1 MIRIGL
7 VGMGYLGRIHLKV
20 LQDLPAHFHIA
31 GVFDHNTDR
40 SAELRSEIPGLSIF
54 TSYQELLQNSD
65 AVAIIASTPAHF
77 DLAAQ
82 AIRSRK
88 AVFIEKPICSLL
100 IDAQQ
105 LKVLAAQHQV
115 LVQVGHIERFNP
127 LLMALFTQIE
137 GKAFQV
143 LKSNRSASFQ
153 LRGSEVSVVLDLMIH
168 DIDLVLALTSAT
180 IENIEVTAKQQQS
193 EHPDEVWAKLT
204 FSNGMVAELFASRIA
219 AQRTRTLDL
228 SLLQETYHLDLI
240 NQAMTIQS
248 ITGENNTIHVKP
260 HNAMQ
265 QQWLEFAHC
274 YEQQLVPRVD
284 IQAGIAA
291 LQLAL
296 QIEASAK
303 EYISQ
308 NTIQSIQ

>member
-20 LQDLPAHFHIA
+20 LQDLPAHFQIA

-40 SAELRSEIPGLSIF
+40 SIALRSEMPELSIF
-54 TSYQELLQNSD
+54 ASYQELLQNTD

-77 DLAAQ
+77 ELAAE
-82 AIRSRK
+82 ALRAAK

-100 IDAQQ
+100 SDAQQ
-105 LKVLAAQHQV
+105 LNLLAEQQQV

-127 LLMALFTQIE
+127 LIMALFKQIE
-137 GKAFQV
+137 GQAIQV
-143 LKSNRSASFQ
+143 LKSNRSAPFQ

-168 DIDLVLALTSAT
+168 DIDLVLALTSAA
-180 IENIEVTAKQQQS
+180 IETVEVRAKREQS

-204 FSNGMVAELFASRIA
+204 FSNGMIAELFASRIA
-219 AQRTRTLDL
+219 INRTRTIDL
-228 SLLQETYHLDLI
+228 SLAKQTYHLDLI
-240 NQAMTIQS
+240 NQEITMQS
-248 ITGENNTIHVKP
+248 NTGVNNTKQVKQ

-265 QQWLEFAHC
+265 KQWLEFAEC
-274 YEQQLVPRVD
+274 FEQQLVPRVD

-308 NTIQSIQ
+308 NTIRPIQ

>member
-31 GVFDHNTDR
+31 GVFDHNADR

-54 TSYQELLQNSD
+54 ASYQELLQNTD

-100 IDAQQ
+100 SDAQQ
-105 LKVLAAQHQV
+105 LNVLAVQHQV
-115 LVQVGHIERFNP
+115 LIQVGHIERFNP
-127 LLMALFTQIE
+127 LLMELFTQIE
-137 GKAFQV
+137 GKAIQV

-168 DIDLVLALTSAT
+168 DIDLVLALTPAT

-248 ITGENNTIHVKP
+248 STGEHNSIQVMP

-265 QQWLEFAHC
+265 QQWLEFANC

>member
-20 LQDLPAHFHIA
+20 LQDLPAHFQIA

-40 SAELRSEIPGLSIF
+40 SIELRSEMPELSIF
-54 TSYQELLQNSD
+54 ASYEELLQNAD

-77 DLAAQ
+77 ELAAQ
-82 AIRSRK
+82 ALRSAK

-100 IDAQQ
+100 SDAQQ
-105 LKVLAAQHQV
+105 LKLLVEQQQV

-127 LLMALFTQIE
+127 LIMALFTQIK
-137 GKAFQV
+137 GQAIQV
-143 LKSNRSASFQ
+143 LRSNRSAPFQ

-168 DIDLVLALTSAT
+168 DIDIILAMNKAA
-180 IENIEVTAKQQQS
+180 IETLEVTAQQQRS
-193 EHPDEVWAKLT
+193 EYPDEVWAKLT

-219 AQRTRTLDL
+219 AQRTRTIDL
-228 SLLQETYHLDLI
+228 SLAQENYHLDLI
-240 NQAMTIQS
+240 NQEITIQS
-248 ITGENNTIHVKP
+248 IASENNSIHVKP

-265 QQWLEFAHC
+265 QQWLEFAYS

-296 QIEASAK
+296 QIEAKANA
-303 EYISQ
+303 YISQ

>member
-7 VGMGYLGRIHLKV
+7 VGMGYLGRVHLKV

-54 TSYQELLQNSD
+54 TSYQELLQNTD

-100 IDAQQ
+100 TDAQQ
-105 LKVLAAQHQV
+105 LKVLAAQQQV

-127 LLMALFTQIE
+127 LLMPLFTQIE
-137 GKAFQV
+137 GKAIKV

-168 DIDLVLALTSAT
+168 DIDLLLALTPAT

-204 FSNGMVAELFASRIA
+204 FSHGMVAELFASRIA
-219 AQRTRTLDL
+219 TQRTRTIDL
-228 SLLQETYHLDLI
+228 SLSQETYHLDLI
-240 NQAMTIQS
+240 NQEMTIQS
-248 ITGENNTIHVKP
+248 STGEHNSIQVKP

>member
-7 VGMGYLGRIHLKV
+7 VGLGYLGRIHLKV
-20 LQDLPAHFHIA
+20 LHELPAHFQIA
-31 GVFDHNTDR
+31 GVFDHNEDR
-40 SAELRSEIPGLSIF
+40 SIELRSDSPDLSIF
-54 TSYQELLQNSD
+54 ASYQELLLSVD

-77 DLAAQ
+77 DLASQ
-82 AIRSRK
+82 AICSQK

-100 IDAQQ
+100 SDAQQ

-127 LLMALFTQIE
+127 LIVALFTHIKGE
-137 GKAFQV
+137 AIQV
-143 LKSNRSASFQ
+143 LKSNRSAPFQ

-168 DIDLVLALTSAT
+168 DIDLVLSLTQAT
-180 IENIEVTAKQQQS
+180 IDKVEVTAKQQRS
-193 EHPDEVWAKLT
+193 EHPDEVWAKLS
-204 FSNGMVAELFASRIA
+204 FSDGMIAELYASRIA
-219 AQRTRTLDL
+219 AQRTRTIDMILT
-228 SLLQETYHLDLI
+228 QENYHLDLI
-240 NQAMTIQS
+240 QQEITIQS
-248 ITGENNTIHVKP
+248 ISGENNTLHVTP

-284 IQAGIAA
+284 IHAGIAA
-291 LQLAL
+291 LHLAL
-296 QIEASAK
+296 QIEAKANA
-303 EYISQ
+303 YISQ

>member
-20 LQDLPAHFHIA
+20 LQDLPAHFQIA
-31 GVFDHNTDR
+31 GVFDHNEDR
-40 SAELRSEIPGLSIF
+40 CIELRSDTPTISIF
-54 TSYQELLQNSD
+54 ASYQELLFNVD

-82 AIRSRK
+82 AICSRK

-100 IDAQQ
+100 SDAQQ

-127 LLMALFTQIE
+127 LIVALFTQIKGE
-137 GKAFQV
+137 GIQV
-143 LKSNRSASFQ
+143 LKSNRSAPFQ

-168 DIDLVLALTSAT
+168 DIDLVLALTQAT
-180 IENIEVTAKQQQS
+180 IETVEVTAKQKRS
-193 EHPDEVWAKLT
+193 EHPDEVWAKLS
-204 FSNGMVAELFASRIA
+204 FSNGMVAELFASRIE
-219 AQRTRTLDL
+219 AQRTRTIDL
-228 SLLQETYHLDLI
+228 SLSQENYHLDLI
-240 NQAMTIQS
+240 KQEITIQS
-248 ITGENNTIHVKP
+248 TTGENNTQHVTP

-274 YEQQLVPRVD
+274 YQQDLVPRVD
-284 IQAGIAA
+284 ILAGIAA

-296 QIEASAK
+296 QIEAKANAF
-303 EYISQ
+303 ISQ

>member
-20 LQDLPAHFHIA
+20 LQDLPAHFQIA

-40 SAELRSEIPGLSIF
+40 SIELRSEMPELSIF
-54 TSYQELLQNSD
+54 ASYEELLQNAD

-77 DLAAQ
+77 ELAAQ
-82 AIRSRK
+82 ALRSAK

-100 IDAQQ
+100 SDAQQ
-105 LKVLAAQHQV
+105 LKLLVEQQQV

-127 LLMALFTQIE
+127 LIMALFTQIK
-137 GKAFQV
+137 GQAIQV
-143 LKSNRSASFQ
+143 LKSNRSAPFQ

-168 DIDLVLALTSAT
+168 DIDLVLALTPAA
-180 IENIEVTAKQQQS
+180 IETLEVRAKQEQS

-204 FSNGMVAELFASRIA
+204 FSNGMVAELFSSRIA
-219 AQRTRTLDL
+219 TQRNRTIDL
-228 SLLQETYHLDLI
+228 SLEQEAYHLNLI
-240 NQAMTIQS
+240 DQEIKIQS
-248 ITGENNTIHVKP
+248 NTGENSTTQVNP

-274 YEQQLVPRVD
+274 HAQQLVPRVD
-284 IQAGIAA
+284 IHAGIAA

-303 EYISQ
+303 AYISQ
-308 NTIQSIQ
+308 NTIQPIQ

>member
-20 LQDLPAHFHIA
+20 LQDLPAHFQIA
-31 GVFDHNTDR
+31 GVFDHNEDR
-40 SAELRSEIPGLSIF
+40 CIELNSDTPTISIF
-54 TSYQELLQNSD
+54 ASYQELLFNVD

-82 AIRSRK
+82 AICSRK

-100 IDAQQ
+100 SDAQQ

-127 LLMALFTQIE
+127 LIVALFTQIKGE
-137 GKAFQV
+137 GIQV
-143 LKSNRSASFQ
+143 LRSNRSAPFQ

-168 DIDLVLALTSAT
+168 DIDLVLALTHST
-180 IENIEVTAKQQQS
+180 IETIEVLAKQQRS
-193 EHPDEVWAKLT
+193 EHPDEVWAKLS
-204 FSNGMVAELFASRIA
+204 FSNGMIAELFASRIA

-228 SLLQETYHLDLI
+228 SLAQENFHLDLI
-240 NQAMTIQS
+240 NHEFTTQS
-248 ITGENNTIHVKP
+248 ITGENKTIHVTP
-260 HNAMQ
+260 QNAMQ
-265 QQWLEFAHC
+265 QQWLEFANC
-274 YEQQLVPRVD
+274 FEQQKVPRVD
-284 IQAGIAA
+284 IRAGLAA

-296 QIEASAK
+296 QIEAHAK
-303 EYISQ
+303 AYISQ
-308 NTIQSIQ
+308 NTIQPIQ

>member
-20 LQDLPAHFHIA
+20 LQDLPAHFQIA
-31 GVFDHNTDR
+31 GVFDHNKDR
-40 SAELRSEIPGLSIF
+40 CIELRSDTPDISIF
-54 TSYQELLQNSD
+54 ASYQELLLNVD

-82 AIRSRK
+82 AICSRK

-100 IDAQQ
+100 SDAQQ

-127 LLMALFTQIE
+127 LIVALFTQIKGE
-137 GKAFQV
+137 AIQV
-143 LKSNRSASFQ
+143 LKSNRSAPFQ

-168 DIDLVLALTSAT
+168 DIDLVLALTQAT
-180 IENIEVTAKQQQS
+180 IETVEVTAKQQRS
-193 EHPDEVWAKLT
+193 EHPDEVWAKLS
-204 FSNGMVAELFASRIA
+204 FSNGMIAELFASRIA
-219 AQRTRTLDL
+219 AQRTRTIDL
-228 SLLQETYHLDLI
+228 SLSQENYHLELI
-240 NQAMTIQS
+240 KQEITIQS
-248 ITGENNTIHVKP
+248 TTGENNTIHVTP

-274 YEQQLVPRVD
+274 YQQKLIPRVD
-284 IQAGIAA
+284 ILAGIAA

-296 QIEASAK
+296 QIEAKANAF
-303 EYISQ
+303 ISQ